1 MAEARTRR
9 RGAELEAAL
18 LSAAW
23 DQLVAEGYGRFTFE
37 AIAERAGTS
46 KPVLYRRWSTREE
59 LLRAAL
65 RHRGA
70 ATVPEVP
77 DTGSLREDLKGSLL
91 KAAAGSEVMTAL
103 ASALISSHF
112 GEIGMTP
119 AELRAELLGSR
130 PTSIEQILQRAVER
144 QEVDPSLLTP
154 RLVDLPFTLFR
165 HEYLMTFTP
174 PDEAAIEEFLDQIV
188 LPLLTGGRRNAR
200 AGDSAQLG

>member
-9 RGAELEAAL
+9 RGAELESAL

-112 GEIGMTP
+112 GEI
-119 AELRAELLGSR
+119 ESGSASCR
-130 PTSIEQILQRAVER
+130 E
-144 QEVDPSLLTP
+144 
-154 RLVDLPFTLFR
+154 
-165 HEYLMTFTP
+165 
-174 PDEAAIEEFLDQIV
+174 
-188 LPLLTGGRRNAR
+188 R
-200 AGDSAQLG
+200 AGIRSWA

>member
-9 RGAELEAAL
+9 RGAELEAAR

-23 DQLVAEGYGRFTFE
+23 DRPVAGGYGRFTVA
-37 AIAERAGTS
+37 AIGAWAGPS
-46 KPVLYRRWSTREE
+46 QAVLYRRWSTREE
-59 LLRAAL
+59 LRRAAR

-77 DTGSLREDLKGSLL
+77 DSGSLREDLKGSLL

-119 AELRAELLGSR
+119 AELRAELLG
-130 PTSIEQILQRAVER
+130 
-144 QEVDPSLLTP
+144 
-154 RLVDLPFTLFR
+154 
-165 HEYLMTFTP
+165 
-174 PDEAAIEEFLDQIV
+174 
-188 LPLLTGGRRNAR
+188 
-200 AGDSAQLG
+200 